1 MKIVEIIT
9 IKDCLAC
16 EFVGSVLQDICKNT
30 DIKCNIVT
38 CNRNVANTKYKTNVF
53 PTVIIRE
60 NIREIARIFGSMPAD
75 FYKTVIDKFEK
86 L

>member
-16 EFVGSVLQDICKNT
+16 KFVSSALQDICKNT
-30 DIKCNIVT
+30 EIKCNIIT
-38 CNRNVANTKYKTNVF
+38 CNRDIANNKYKTNVF
-53 PTVIIRE
+53 PTIIIRE
-60 NIREIARIFGSMPAD
+60 NIREIARIFGSMPID
-75 FYKTVIDKFEK
+75 FYKCVIDKFEM

>member
-16 EFVGSVLQDICKNT
+16 EFVSSVLQDICKNI

-38 CNRNVANTKYKTNVF
+38 CNRDVANTKYKTNVF

-60 NIREIARIFGSMPAD
+60 NIREIVRIFGSMPAD
-75 FYKTVIDKFEK
+75 FYKSVIDKFET